1 MIDDRRILRG
11 ISRGWESLKLWN
23 LKMEMI
29 DDGRDLEGAR
39 EQAVIER
46 PFQPSPSFSHSS
58 PPPLAPLGRSVGFS
72 LTAFLFNFPKSL
84 WTTTTAKAF
93 CKLSL
98 SSHLH
103 LLYHHFWGIFFL
115 KRYFSPDPLPNLPP
129 VRYFHRE
136 VVLKFWV
143 KAGGW
148 ASPKLFSWEGERNNF
163 CWKQFPQQV
172 STNFLLWNKFVK
184 PVR

>member
-29 DDGRDLEGAR
+29 DDRRDLEGAR

-84 WTTTTAKAF
+84 WTTTTTRHFANYL
-93 CKLSL
+93 C
-98 SSHLH
+98 HLT
-103 LLYHHFWGIFFL
+103 FTCCIIISEGF
-115 KRYFSPDPLPNLPP
+115 FSPDPLPNLPP
-129 VRYFHRE
+129 LRYFHRE
-136 VVLKFWV
+136 VVLKFGV

-163 CWKQFPQQV
+163 CCKQFPQQV